1 MKILVVAHDEQQRQ
15 VIKLA
20 LEADGHALIY
30 AKCCGEALKL
40 FARAEPDLVLMD
52 IALTDGDG
60 FQCAQRIRALSGERL
75 APVILST
82 SIDDHLT
89 LQRFIDSGA
98 ADFIDEPS
106 NPLILRAKIS
116 GHVQTRHLYQHL
128 ESMREKF
135 HQEVK
140 FAKHMFDAVLGRSP
154 NDTGGLQHWTIT
166 AGHFCGDL
174 MIHEVMPDGHL
185 NILLGDFTG
194 HGLAAAVGALP
205 VSDTFFAMTRKGLP
219 LGQIAAEINRK
230 LHQQLPT
237 GHFCAATLLSLD
249 VAQRQLE
256 AWIGG
261 QPPLLLID
269 QQQQIT
275 AQVASCHFPL
285 GILDADR
292 FDEGTQTLSLTAC
305 SHLLLYSDGLLEAR
319 NVDGEMFGE
328 VRLAQALSVSVNRAC
343 KIGLMQ
349 GIKTR
354 LIAFLDGLEPHDDVS
369 VLSIALPSVVTAS

>member
-1 MKILVVAHDEQQRQ
+1 MKILIVEHDEQQRRAMAQ
-15 VIKLA
+15 T
-20 LEADGHALIY
+20 LEADGHELIY
-30 AKCCGEALKL
+30 AGCCGEALKK
-40 FARAEPDLVLMD
+40 FAKTETDLVLMD
-52 IALTDGDG
+52 IALADGDG
-60 FQCAQRIRALSGERL
+60 YQCTQRIRALGGERL

-82 SIDDHLT
+82 SITDHLE
-89 LQRFIDSGA
+89 LKRFLDCGA
-98 ADFIDEPS
+98 ADFIDAPCD
-106 NPLILRAKIS
+106 PLMLRAKIS
-116 GHVQTRHLYQHL
+116 GHAQTRALYRHL

-154 NDTGGLQHWTIT
+154 LDIGGLQHWTIT

-174 MIHEVMPDGHL
+174 MIHEETPDGRL

-205 VSDTFFAMTRKGLP
+205 ASDVFFAMSRKGLP

-237 GHFCAATLLSLD
+237 GHFCAATLVSLD
-249 VAQRQLE
+249 AERHQLE

-269 QQQQIT
+269 HQHQVT
-275 AQVASCHFPL
+275 AQLASCHFPL
-285 GILDADR
+285 GIRSTSEFDAS
-292 FDEGTQTLSLTAC
+292 TQSMSLAAF
-305 SHLLLYSDGLLEAR
+305 SHLLLYSDGLVEAR
-319 NVDGEMFGE
+319 NSDGEMFGE
-328 VRLAQALSVSVNRAC
+328 VRLVQALSGRSHKA
-343 KIGLMQ
+343 GLMQ
-349 GIKTR
+349 GIKTQ

-369 VLSIALPSVVTAS
+369 VLALKLPAEISVEA

>member
-1 MKILVVAHDEQQRQ
+1 MKILVVEHDEQQRQ
-15 VIKLA
+15 AIARA
-20 LEADGHALIY
+20 LEADGHELIY
-30 AKCCGEALKL
+30 AKGCGDALKK
-40 FARAEPDLVLMD
+40 FAKAEPDLVLMD
-52 IALTDGDG
+52 IALADGDG
-60 FQCAQRIRALSGERL
+60 YQCTQRIRALGGERL

-89 LQRFIDSGA
+89 LRRFVDCGA

-106 NPLILRAKIS
+106 DPLVLRAKIS
-116 GHVQTRHLYQHL
+116 GHAQTRHLYQHL

-154 NDTGGLQHWTIT
+154 IDIGGLQHWTIT

-174 MIHEVMPDGHL
+174 MIHEVTPDGRL

-205 VSDTFFAMTRKGLP
+205 VSDVFFAMTRKGLP

-230 LHQQLPT
+230 LHLQLPT
-237 GHFCAATLLSLD
+237 GHFCAATLVSLD
-249 VAQRQLE
+249 VEQGQLE

-261 QPPLLLID
+261 QPPLLLVD
-269 QQQQIT
+269 QQHQIT
-275 AQVASCHFPL
+275 AQVESSHFPL
-285 GILDADR
+285 GIMNDDG
-292 FDEGTQTLSLTAC
+292 FDETTQTLSLTAC

-319 NVDGEMFGE
+319 NAEGEMFGE
-328 VRLAQALSVSVNRAC
+328 ARLAQALSVSVIRAR
-343 KIGLMQ
+343 KTGLMQ
-349 GIKTR
+349 SIKTR
-354 LIAFLDGLEPHDDVS
+354 LISFLDGLEPHDDVS
-369 VLSIALPSVVTAS
+369 VLAIELPSVVTAS